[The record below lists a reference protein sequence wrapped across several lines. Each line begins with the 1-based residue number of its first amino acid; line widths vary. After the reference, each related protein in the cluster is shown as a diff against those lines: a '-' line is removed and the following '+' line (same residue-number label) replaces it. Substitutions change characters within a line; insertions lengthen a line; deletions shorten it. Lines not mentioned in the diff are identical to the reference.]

1 MKKQLRIGIYIL
13 LATLLASVAVAQE
26 PTNSALRSGQKGVIT
41 MTTSHNVGKEFN
53 LTVKGSDISI
63 VGLEKK
69 TDSTYTITSQT
80 IKIEGEVQS
89 LKCPSNM
96 LTSLTL
102 ERCSSL
108 TELICPWND
117 EITSLDL
124 SSCTALTKLDCYGL
138 YTTTLDLSHN
148 TALKVLNF
156 NGYKLTSLDLSH
168 NTALTELTCS
178 NLTVPLD
185 LSHNTALTKLDC
197 SGFAATTLD
206 LSHNTALTELRCS
219 ATHLSSLDL
228 SHNKALKVFY
238 SEEVSM
244 TKLDFS
250 HNTALEEMVA
260 NEGPLKSLTLP
271 TSKTLRVLD
280 YTQTEVGDID
290 VSNYPAL
297 EELWCGINDLTHLD
311 VSNNRRLKI
320 LACFTNKLTSL
331 DLSNNPALETLYC
344 NENQLTSLNVSNLPA
359 LTFLDCSDGQLTSL
373 DLSNNPALKELYCS
387 NNQLTSLELS
397 KQTALEL
404 VWCYKNLPTTLDLA
418 NCPNLTIL
426 NCSNNLLTKLELAN
440 CSNLTKLNCENNL
453 LPKLELPS
461 CPNLSSIDCYGNLIL
476 ANEMTNLVKAL
487 PDRND
492 KPSWKGWFNVF
503 DSSSSDEKNVC
514 YTYHVDIAN
523 AKGWAVIEQTETGN
537 GLYRGKPTPT
547 YEVTI
552 SANEE
557 GGTILTAG
565 AKDLKMVPYG
575 TDLFIVD
582 NPKEG
587 YELTA
592 LTANG
597 TDILATK
604 KVFISGHTI
613 IKATFAKKSFAV
625 SLTKEGEGTITAT
638 GASSLNAVAYGTELT
653 INATPATGYELVS
666 ITANGVDIT
675 ATKKIVVKDNLTV
688 KATFAK
694 KTFAVTLTKE
704 GEGTITATGAS
715 DLKAVAYGT
724 ELTIVA
730 TPATGYELVSLTAN
744 GTDITSSKKVVVKET
759 LTVKATFTKLQ
770 KNYVVTLKSNDH
782 GSITIKEQVD
792 LNAVPEGTKLTVV
805 AKGANDKC
813 ELTKLTANGEDI
825 LKDKTFTVTKDTEVV
840 AVFVDHTGV
849 DAVAA
854 DAFVIYPNPA
864 SESATVTGLA
874 PEAAVALYTLDGQLI
889 TRLAA
894 DRSGSLQIDLTAL
907 SDGTYLVVTE
917 GVAQRLV
924 VQH

>member
-13 LATLLASVAVAQE
+13 LATLLGSVAVAQE
-26 PTNSALRSGQKGVIT
+26 PTAPTLRSGQKGVIT
-41 MTTSHNVGKEFN
+41 MTTSSKVGDVFN
-53 LTVKGSDISI
+53 LIVKGSDISI
-63 VGLEKK
+63 IGLEKK

-89 LKCPSNM
+89 LKCSENM

-108 TELICPWND
+108 TELICRWNN

-124 SSCTALTKLDCYGL
+124 SSCTALTKLYCPD
-138 YTTTLDLSHN
+138 N
-148 TALKVLNF
+148 
-156 NGYKLTSLDLSH
+156 LTSLDLSH
-168 NTALTELTCS
+168 NTALTEFKCEYLQ
-178 NLTVPLD
+178 
-185 LSHNTALTKLDC
+185 
-197 SGFAATTLD
+197 
-206 LSHNTALTELRCS
+206 
-219 ATHLSSLDL
+219 LSSLDL
-228 SHNKALKVFY
+228 SHNKALKVFRA
-238 SEEVSM
+238 EGVSM

-250 HNTALEEMVA
+250 HNTALEVMVA
-260 NEGPLKSLTLP
+260 REGSLKSLTLP
-271 TSKTLRVLD
+271 KSKTLRVLD
-280 YTQTEVGDID
+280 YAETKVGHMD

-297 EELWCGINDLTHLD
+297 EELRCGYNNLTHLD

-320 LACFTNKLTSL
+320 LACDGNKLTSL
-331 DLSNNPALETLYC
+331 DLSNNPALEVLDC
-344 NENQLTSLNVSNLPA
+344 GENPLTSLNVSNLPA
-359 LTFLDCSDGQLTSL
+359 LTSLDCWGAQLTSL
-373 DLSNNPALKELYCS
+373 DLSSNPALTELSCDR
-387 NNQLTSLELS
+387 NQLTSLDLS
-397 KQTALEL
+397 KQTALEE
-404 VWCYKNLPTTLDLA
+404 VRCFE
-418 NCPNLTIL
+418 
-426 NCSNNLLTKLELAN
+426 NLLTKLELAN
-440 CSNLTKLNCENNL
+440 CPNLTSLDCRNNL
-453 LPKLELPS
+453 LTKLELPS
-461 CPNLSSIDCYGNLIL
+461 CPNLTSIECYGNLIK

-487 PDRND
+487 PDRNG
-492 KPSWKGWFNVF
+492 KTKGWFRVF

-514 YTYHVDIAN
+514 YTYHVDIAK
-523 AKGWAVIEQTETGN
+523 AKGWNVQAEMGMGIGTRDYQ
-537 GLYRGKPTPT
+537 GKPTPT

-575 TDLFIVD
+575 TDLFVVD

-604 KVFISGHTI
+604 KVFITGHTLI
-613 IKATFAKKSFAV
+613 
-625 SLTKEGEGTITAT
+625 
-638 GASSLNAVAYGTELT
+638 
-653 INATPATGYELVS
+653 
-666 ITANGVDIT
+666 
-675 ATKKIVVKDNLTV
+675 

-715 DLKAVAYGT
+715 DLKAVVYGT
-724 ELTIVA
+724 ELTINA
-730 TPATGYELVSLTAN
+730 TPATGYELVSLDAN
-744 GTDITSSKKVVVKET
+744 GTDITATKKVVVIGDLTVKATFAKKTFAVTLTSNEHGKIEVAESVDLKAVPYGTT
-759 LTVKATFTKLQ
+759 LTVKATG
-770 KNYVVTLKSNDH
+770 KNA
-782 GSITIKEQVD
+782 Q
-792 LNAVPEGTKLTVV
+792 
-805 AKGANDKC
+805 C
-813 ELTKLTANGEDI
+813 ELTALTANGDDI
-825 LKDKTFTVTKDTEVV
+825 LATKSFVVKGATEVK
-840 AVFVDHTGV
+840 ATFVDHTSI

-894 DRSGSLQIDLTAL
+894 DRSGRLQIDLTAL

-917 GVAQRLV
+917 GATQRLV
-924 VQH
+924 VKH

>member
-26 PTNSALRSGQKGVIT
+26 PTAPTLRSGQKGVIT
-41 MTTSHNVGKEFN
+41 MTTTLKVGYVFN
-53 LTVKGSDISI
+53 LIVKGSDISI

-89 LKCPSNM
+89 LKCSENM

-108 TELICPWND
+108 TELICRWNN

-124 SSCTALTKLDCYGL
+124 SSCTALTKLYCPD
-138 YTTTLDLSHN
+138 N
-148 TALKVLNF
+148 
-156 NGYKLTSLDLSH
+156 LTSLDLSH
-168 NTALTELTCS
+168 NTALTEFKCDYLQ
-178 NLTVPLD
+178 
-185 LSHNTALTKLDC
+185 
-197 SGFAATTLD
+197 
-206 LSHNTALTELRCS
+206 
-219 ATHLSSLDL
+219 LSSLDL
-228 SHNKALKVFY
+228 SHNKALKVFRA
-238 SEEVSM
+238 EGVSM

-250 HNTALEEMVA
+250 HNTALEVMVA
-260 NEGPLKSLTLP
+260 REGSLKSLTLP
-271 TSKTLRVLD
+271 KSKTLRVLD
-280 YTQTEVGDID
+280 YAETEVGHMD

-297 EELWCGINDLTHLD
+297 EELRCGYNNLTHLD

-320 LACFTNKLTSL
+320 LACDGNKLTSL
-331 DLSNNPALETLYC
+331 DLSNNPALEVLDC
-344 NENQLTSLNVSNLPA
+344 GENPLTSLNVSNLPA
-359 LTFLDCSDGQLTSL
+359 LTSLDCWGAQLTSL
-373 DLSNNPALKELYCS
+373 DLSSNPALTELSCDR
-387 NNQLTSLELS
+387 NQLTSLDLS
-397 KQTALEL
+397 KQTALEE
-404 VWCYKNLPTTLDLA
+404 VRCFENLLTTLELA
-418 NCPNLTIL
+418 NCPNLTSL
-426 NCSNNLLTKLELAN
+426 DCRNNLLT
-440 CSNLTKLNCENNL
+440 
-453 LPKLELPS
+453 KLELPS
-461 CPNLSSIDCYGNLIL
+461 CPNLTSIECYGNSIQ

-487 PDRND
+487 PDRNG
-492 KPSWKGWFNVF
+492 KTKGWFRVF

-514 YTYHVDIAN
+514 YTYHVDIAK
-523 AKGWAVIEQTETGN
+523 AKGWNVQAEMGMGTGPRD
-537 GLYRGKPTPT
+537 YRGKPTPA
-547 YEVTI
+547 YEVTL

-575 TDLFIVD
+575 TDLFVVD

-604 KVFISGHTI
+604 KVFISGHTL
-613 IKATFAKKSFAV
+613 IKATFAKKTFAV
-625 SLTKEGEGTITAT
+625 TLTKEGEGTITAT
-638 GASSLNAVAYGTELT
+638 GASNLNSVAYGTELT
-653 INATPATGYELVS
+653 IVATPATGYELVS
-666 ITANGVDIT
+666 LDANGTDIT
-675 ATKKIVVKDNLTV
+675 ATKKVVVKETLTV
-688 KATFAK
+688 KATFTK

-782 GSITIKEQVD
+782 GTITIKEQVD

-840 AVFVDHTGV
+840 AVFVDHTGI

-854 DAFVIYPNPA
+854 NAFVIYPNPA

-889 TRLAA
+889 MRLAA

-924 VQH
+924 VKH

>member
-26 PTNSALRSGQKGVIT
+26 PTAPALRSGQKGVIT
-41 MTTSHNVGKEFN
+41 MTTSSKVGEVFN

-89 LKCPSNM
+89 LKCSENM

-108 TELICPWND
+108 TELICRWNN

-124 SSCTALTKLDCYGL
+124 SSCTALTKLYCPD
-138 YTTTLDLSHN
+138 N
-148 TALKVLNF
+148 
-156 NGYKLTSLDLSH
+156 LTSLDLSH
-168 NTALTELTCS
+168 NTALTELYCPD
-178 NLTVPLD
+178 NLT
-185 LSHNTALTKLDC
+185 S
-197 SGFAATTLD
+197 LD
-206 LSHNTALTELRCS
+206 LSHNTALTEFKCEYLQ
-219 ATHLSSLDL
+219 LSSLDL
-228 SHNKALKVFY
+228 SHNKALKVFRA
-238 SEEVSM
+238 EGVSM

-250 HNTALEEMVA
+250 HNTALEVMVA
-260 NEGPLKSLTLP
+260 REGSLKSLTLP
-271 TSKTLRVLD
+271 KSKTLRVLD
-280 YTQTEVGDID
+280 YAETEVGHMD

-297 EELWCGINDLTHLD
+297 EELRCGYNNLTHLD

-320 LACFTNKLTSL
+320 LACDGNKLTSL
-331 DLSNNPALETLYC
+331 DLSNNPALEVLDC
-344 NENQLTSLNVSNLPA
+344 GENPLTSLNVSNLPA
-359 LTFLDCSDGQLTSL
+359 LTSLDCWGAQLTSL
-373 DLSNNPALKELYCS
+373 DLSSNPALTELSCDR
-387 NNQLTSLELS
+387 NQLTSLDLS
-397 KQTALEL
+397 KQTALEK
-404 VWCYKNLPTTLDLA
+404 VWCFENLLTTLELA
-418 NCPNLTIL
+418 NCPNLTSL
-426 NCSNNLLTKLELAN
+426 DCRNNLLT
-440 CSNLTKLNCENNL
+440 
-453 LPKLELPS
+453 KLELPS
-461 CPNLSSIDCYGNLIL
+461 CPNLRSIECYGNLIK

-487 PDRND
+487 PDRNG
-492 KPSWKGWFNVF
+492 KTKGWFRVF

-514 YTYHVDIAN
+514 YTYHVNIAK
-523 AKGWAVIEQTETGN
+523 AKGWNVQAEMGMGIGTIDYQ
-537 GLYRGKPTPT
+537 GKPTPT
-547 YEVTI
+547 YEVTL

-565 AKDLKMVPYG
+565 AGPNELKKVSYG
-575 TDLFIVD
+575 TELVVVD
-582 NPKEG
+582 QPKEG

-597 TDILATK
+597 NDILATK
-604 KVFISGHTI
+604 KVFISSTTT
-613 IKATFAKKSFAV
+613 IKATF
-625 SLTKEGEGTITAT
+625 T
-638 GASSLNAVAYGTELT
+638 
-653 INATPATGYELVS
+653 
-666 ITANGVDIT
+666 
-675 ATKKIVVKDNLTV
+675 
-688 KATFAK
+688 K

-730 TPATGYELVSLTAN
+730 TPATGYELVSLDAN
-744 GTDITSSKKVVVKET
+744 GTDITAKKKVVVKEN

-782 GSITIKEQVD
+782 GTITIKEQVD
-792 LNAVPEGTKLTVV
+792 LKAVPEGTKLTVV

-825 LKDKTFTVTKDTEVV
+825 LKDKTFTVTKDTEVI
-840 AVFVDHTGV
+840 AEFVDHTGI

-894 DRSGSLQIDLTAL
+894 DRSGRLQIDLTAL

>member
-1 MKKQLRIGIYIL
+1 MAAMSGMRLLHKGESLCCFRDSASVTYGAMLPSDLTLSALRFILSAKSGQSCKQDYETVDFCNSLNIYDYHFKQYRTMKKQLRIGIYIL

-26 PTNSALRSGQKGVIT
+26 PTTPALRSGQKGVIT
-41 MTTSHNVGKEFN
+41 MTTSRNVGKEFN

-108 TELICPWND
+108 TELICRWND
-117 EITSLDL
+117 KITSLDL

-138 YTTTLDLSHN
+138 YATTLDLSHN

-250 HNTALEEMVA
+250 HNTALEMMVA

-290 VSNYPAL
+290 LSNYPAL
-297 EELWCGINDLTHLD
+297 EALWCGINDLTHLD

-387 NNQLTSLELS
+387 NNQLTSLGLS

-404 VWCYKNLPTTLDLA
+404 GWCYKNLPTTLELA
-418 NCPNLTIL
+418 NSPNLTIL
-426 NCSNNLLTKLELAN
+426 DCSNNLLTKLELAN
-440 CSNLTKLNCENNL
+440 CSNLTKLNCNNNL

-537 GLYRGKPTPT
+537 GLYRGAPTPT
-547 YEVTI
+547 YEITI

-613 IKATFAKKSFAV
+613 IKATF
-625 SLTKEGEGTITAT
+625 
-638 GASSLNAVAYGTELT
+638 
-653 INATPATGYELVS
+653 
-666 ITANGVDIT
+666 
-675 ATKKIVVKDNLTV
+675 TKKP
-688 KATFAK
+688 
-694 KTFAVTLTKE
+694 KTYK
-704 GEGTITATGAS
+704 
-715 DLKAVAYGT
+715 
-724 ELTIVA
+724 
-730 TPATGYELVSLTAN
+730 
-744 GTDITSSKKVVVKET
+744 
-759 LTVKATFTKLQ
+759 
-770 KNYVVTLKSNDH
+770 VTLKPTEH
-782 GSITIKEQVD
+782 GTITIKEDVD

-805 AKGANDKC
+805 AQGANDQC

-825 LKDKTFTVTKDTEVV
+825 LKDKTFTVTKDTEVI
-840 AVFVDHTGV
+840 AEFVDHTGI

-854 DAFVIYPNPA
+854 DALVIYPNPA
-864 SESATVTGLA
+864 SESATITGLA

-894 DRSGSLQIDLTAL
+894 DRSGRLQIDLTAL

-917 GVAQRLV
+917 GAAQRLV
-924 VQH
+924 VKH

>member
-1 MKKQLRIGIYIL
+1 MTKQLRIGIYIL

-26 PTNSALRSGQKGVIT
+26 PTAPTLRSGQKGVIT
-41 MTTSHNVGKEFN
+41 MTTTLKVGYVFN
-53 LTVKGSDISI
+53 LIVKGSDISI

-69 TDSTYTITSQT
+69 TDSTYTVTSQT

-89 LKCPSNM
+89 LKCSENM

-108 TELICPWND
+108 TELICRWNN

-124 SSCTALTKLDCYGL
+124 SSCTALTKLYCPD
-138 YTTTLDLSHN
+138 N
-148 TALKVLNF
+148 
-156 NGYKLTSLDLSH
+156 LTSLDLSH
-168 NTALTELTCS
+168 NTALTELYCPD
-178 NLTVPLD
+178 NLT
-185 LSHNTALTKLDC
+185 S
-197 SGFAATTLD
+197 LD
-206 LSHNTALTELRCS
+206 LSHNTALTEFKCDYLQ
-219 ATHLSSLDL
+219 LSSLDL
-228 SHNKALKVFY
+228 SHNKALKVFRA
-238 SEEVSM
+238 EGISM

-250 HNTALEEMVA
+250 HNTALEVLVA
-260 NEGPLKSLTLP
+260 KEGSLKSLTLP
-271 TSKTLRVLD
+271 KSKTLRVLN
-280 YTQTEVGDID
+280 YAETEVGHMD

-297 EELWCGINDLTHLD
+297 EELRCGYNNLTHLD

-320 LACFTNKLTSL
+320 LACDGNKLTSL
-331 DLSNNPALETLYC
+331 DLSNNPALEVLDC
-344 NENQLTSLNVSNLPA
+344 GENPLTSLNVSNMPA
-359 LTFLDCSDGQLTSL
+359 LTSLDCWGAQLTSL
-373 DLSNNPALKELYCS
+373 DLSSNPALTELSCDR
-387 NNQLTSLELS
+387 NQLTSLDLS
-397 KQTALEL
+397 KQTALEE
-404 VWCYKNLPTTLDLA
+404 VRCFENLLTTLELA
-418 NCPNLTIL
+418 NCPNLTSL
-426 NCSNNLLTKLELAN
+426 DCRNNLLT
-440 CSNLTKLNCENNL
+440 
-453 LPKLELPS
+453 KLELPS
-461 CPNLSSIDCYGNLIL
+461 CPNLTSIECYGNSIQ

-487 PDRND
+487 PDRNG
-492 KPSWKGWFNVF
+492 KIGRFTVF

-514 YTYHVDIAN
+514 YIYHVDIAK
-523 AKGWAVIEQTETGN
+523 AKGWDVIEQTGSVQRP
-537 GLYRGKPTPT
+537 YRGKPTPT
-547 YEVTI
+547 YEVTL

-613 IKATFAKKSFAV
+613 IKATFTKKSFAV
-625 SLTKEGEGTITAT
+625 TFNKVGEGTLTAT
-638 GASSLNAVAYGTELT
+638 GASNLNTVAYGTELT
-653 INATPATGYELVS
+653 INATPAAGYELVS
-666 ITANGVDIT
+666 ITANGADIT
-675 ATKKIVVKDNLTV
+675 ATKKIVVKENLTV

-704 GEGTITATGAS
+704 GEGTITAT
-715 DLKAVAYGT
+715 
-724 ELTIVA
+724 
-730 TPATGYELVSLTAN
+730 
-744 GTDITSSKKVVVKET
+744 
-759 LTVKATFTKLQ
+759 
-770 KNYVVTLKSNDH
+770 
-782 GSITIKEQVD
+782 IKEQVD
-792 LNAVPEGTKLTVV
+792 LKAVPEGTKLTVV
-805 AKGANDKC
+805 PQGTNDKC

-840 AVFVDHTGV
+840 AEFVDHTGI

-889 TRLAA
+889 THLAA
-894 DRSGSLQIDLTAL
+894 DRSGRLQIDLTAL

-917 GVAQRLV
+917 GATQCLV
-924 VQH
+924 VKH

>member
-1 MKKQLRIGIYIL
+1 MKKQLCIGIYIL

-41 MTTSHNVGKEFN
+41 MTTSLNVGGKFN
-53 LTVKGSDISI
+53 LIVKGSDISI

-89 LKCPSNM
+89 LKCSQNM

-108 TELICPWND
+108 TELNCRWND
-117 EITSLDL
+117 MITSLDL
-124 SSCTALTKLDCYGL
+124 SSCTALTKLYCSARL
-138 YTTTLDLSHN
+138 TSLDLSHN
-148 TALKVLNF
+148 TALKVLNCQ
-156 NGYKLTSLDLSH
+156 GSELTSLDLSH
-168 NTALTELTCS
+168 NTALTELTCY

-197 SGFAATTLD
+197 TGLAASTLD
-206 LSHNTALTELRCS
+206 LSHNTALTELNCS

-250 HNTALEEMVA
+250 HNTALEMMVA

-280 YTQTEVGDID
+280 YSTTEVGYID

-297 EELWCGINDLTHLD
+297 EELWCASNDLTHLD

-320 LACFTNKLTSL
+320 LFCEWNKLTSL
-331 DLSNNPALETLYC
+331 DLSNNTALETLYC
-344 NENQLTSLNVSNLPA
+344 NENQLTSLNVSNMPA

-373 DLSNNPALKELYCS
+373 DLSNNPVLEELYCS

-397 KQTALEL
+397 KQTAL
-404 VWCYKNLPTTLDLA
+404 KNV
-418 NCPNLTIL
+418 NCEK
-426 NCSNNLLTKLELAN
+426 NLLTKLELAN
-440 CSNLTKLNCENNL
+440 CSNLTKLTCSNNL
-453 LPKLELPS
+453 LTKLELPS
-461 CPNLSSIDCYGNLIL
+461 CPNLSSIDCYGNSIQ
-476 ANEMTNLVKAL
+476 ANEMTDLVKAL

-492 KPSWKGWFNVF
+492 KPSWKGWFDVF

-537 GLYRGKPTPT
+537 GFYRGKPTPT

-565 AKDLKMVPYG
+565 AKDLKMVSYG
-575 TDLFIVD
+575 TDLFVVD

-613 IKATFAKKSFAV
+613 IKATFTKKTFAV
-625 SLTKEGEGTITAT
+625 TLTKEGEGTITAT
-638 GASSLNAVAYGTELT
+638 GASNLNAVAYGTELT

-666 ITANGVDIT
+666 LTANGTDIT
-675 ATKKIVVKDNLTV
+675 ATKKVVVKENLTV

-694 KTFAVTLTKE
+694 KTFAVTLTSNEHGKIE
-704 GEGTITATGAS
+704 VAES
-715 DLKAVAYGT
+715 VDLKAVPYGT
-724 ELTIVA
+724 
-730 TPATGYELVSLTAN
+730 
-744 GTDITSSKKVVVKET
+744 T
-759 LTVKATFTKLQ
+759 LTVKATG
-770 KNYVVTLKSNDH
+770 KNA
-782 GSITIKEQVD
+782 Q
-792 LNAVPEGTKLTVV
+792 
-805 AKGANDKC
+805 C
-813 ELTKLTANGEDI
+813 ELTALTANGDDI
-825 LKDKTFTVTKDTEVV
+825 LATKSFVVKGATEVK
-840 AVFVDHTGV
+840 ATFVDHTGI

-874 PEAAVALYTLDGQLI
+874 PKAAVALYTLDGQLI

-894 DRSGSLQIDLTAL
+894 DRSGRLQIDLTAL
-907 SDGTYLVVTE
+907 SEGTYLVVTE
-917 GVAQRLV
+917 GATQRLV

>member
-26 PTNSALRSGQKGVIT
+26 PTAPTLRSGQKGVIT
-41 MTTSHNVGKEFN
+41 MTTTLKVGYVFN
-53 LTVKGSDISI
+53 LIVKGSDISI

-117 EITSLDL
+117 KITSLDL
-124 SSCTALTKLDCYGL
+124 SSCTALTKLDCP
-138 YTTTLDLSHN
+138 DN
-148 TALKVLNF
+148 
-156 NGYKLTSLDLSH
+156 LTSLDLSH
-168 NTALTELTCS
+168 NTALTEFKCDYLQ
-178 NLTVPLD
+178 
-185 LSHNTALTKLDC
+185 
-197 SGFAATTLD
+197 
-206 LSHNTALTELRCS
+206 
-219 ATHLSSLDL
+219 LSSLDL
-228 SHNKALKVFY
+228 SHNKALKVFRA
-238 SEEVSM
+238 EGISM

-250 HNTALEEMVA
+250 HNTALEVLVA
-260 NEGPLKSLTLP
+260 KEGSLKSLTLP
-271 TSKTLRVLD
+271 KSKTLRVLN
-280 YTQTEVGDID
+280 YAETEVGHMD

-297 EELWCGINDLTHLD
+297 EELRCGYNNLTHLD

-320 LACFTNKLTSL
+320 LACDGNKLTSL
-331 DLSNNPALETLYC
+331 DLSNNPALEVLDC
-344 NENQLTSLNVSNLPA
+344 GENPLTSLNVSNLPA
-359 LTFLDCSDGQLTSL
+359 LTSLDCWGAQLTSL
-373 DLSNNPALKELYCS
+373 DLSSNPALTELSCDR
-387 NNQLTSLELS
+387 NQLTSLDLS
-397 KQTALEL
+397 KQTALEE
-404 VWCYKNLPTTLDLA
+404 VRCFENLLTTLELA
-418 NCPNLTIL
+418 NCPNLTSL
-426 NCSNNLLTKLELAN
+426 NCRNNLLT
-440 CSNLTKLNCENNL
+440 
-453 LPKLELPS
+453 KLELPS
-461 CPNLSSIDCYGNLIL
+461 CPNLTSIECYGNSIQ

-487 PDRND
+487 PDRNG
-492 KPSWKGWFNVF
+492 KTKGWFRVF

-514 YTYHVDIAN
+514 YTYHVDIAK

-537 GLYRGKPTPT
+537 GFYRGKPTPT

-613 IKATFAKKSFAV
+613 IKATFTKKTFAV
-625 SLTKEGEGTITAT
+625 TLTKEGEGTITAT
-638 GASSLNAVAYGTELT
+638 GASNLNAVAYGTELT
-653 INATPATGYELVS
+653 IVATPATGYELVS
-666 ITANGVDIT
+666 LTANGTDIT
-675 ATKKIVVKDNLTV
+675 SSKKVVVKENLTV
-688 KATFAK
+688 KATFTK

-730 TPATGYELVSLTAN
+730 TPATGSELVSLDAN
-744 GTDITSSKKVVVKET
+744 GTDITATKKVVVKEN

-782 GSITIKEQVD
+782 GTITIKEQVD
-792 LNAVPEGTKLTVV
+792 LKAVPEGTKLTVV

-889 TRLAA
+889 TRLAT

-917 GVAQRLV
+917 GATQCLV
-924 VQH
+924 VKH

>member
-1 MKKQLRIGIYIL
+1 MTKQLRIGIYIL

-26 PTNSALRSGQKGVIT
+26 PTAPALRSGQKGVIT
-41 MTTSHNVGKEFN
+41 MTTSSKVGEVFN
-53 LTVKGSDISI
+53 LIVKGSDISI

-89 LKCPSNM
+89 LKCSENM

-108 TELICPWND
+108 TELICRWND
-117 EITSLDL
+117 KITSLDL
-124 SSCTALTKLDCYGL
+124 SSCTALTKLYCPD
-138 YTTTLDLSHN
+138 N
-148 TALKVLNF
+148 
-156 NGYKLTSLDLSH
+156 LTSLDLSH
-168 NTALTELTCS
+168 NTALTEFKCDYLQ
-178 NLTVPLD
+178 
-185 LSHNTALTKLDC
+185 
-197 SGFAATTLD
+197 
-206 LSHNTALTELRCS
+206 
-219 ATHLSSLDL
+219 LSSLDL
-228 SHNKALKVFY
+228 SHNKALKVFRA
-238 SEEVSM
+238 EGVSM

-250 HNTALEEMVA
+250 HNTALEVMVA
-260 NEGPLKSLTLP
+260 REGSLKSLTLP
-271 TSKTLRVLD
+271 KSKTLRVLD
-280 YTQTEVGDID
+280 YAETEVGHMD

-297 EELWCGINDLTHLD
+297 EELRCGYNNLTHLD

-320 LACFTNKLTSL
+320 LACDGNKLTSL
-331 DLSNNPALETLYC
+331 DLSNNPALEVLDC
-344 NENQLTSLNVSNLPA
+344 GENPLTSLNVSNMPA
-359 LTFLDCSDGQLTSL
+359 LTSLDCWGAQLTSL
-373 DLSNNPALKELYCS
+373 DLSSNPALTELSCDR
-387 NNQLTSLELS
+387 NQLTSLDLS
-397 KQTALEL
+397 KQTALEK
-404 VWCYKNLPTTLDLA
+404 VWCFENLLTTLELA
-418 NCPNLTIL
+418 NCPNLTYID
-426 NCSNNLLTKLELAN
+426 CRNNLLTKLELA
-440 CSNLTKLNCENNL
+440 
-453 LPKLELPS
+453 S
-461 CPNLSSIDCYGNLIL
+461 CPNLTSIECYGNSIQ

-487 PDRND
+487 PDRNG
-492 KPSWKGWFNVF
+492 KTKGWFRVF

-514 YTYHVDIAN
+514 YTYHVDIAK
-523 AKGWAVIEQTETGN
+523 AKGWNVQAEMGMGTGPRD
-537 GLYRGKPTPT
+537 YRGKPTPT
-547 YEVTI
+547 YEVTL

-575 TDLFIVD
+575 TDLFVVD

-604 KVFISGHTI
+604 KVFISGHTLI
-613 IKATFAKKSFAV
+613 
-625 SLTKEGEGTITAT
+625 
-638 GASSLNAVAYGTELT
+638 
-653 INATPATGYELVS
+653 
-666 ITANGVDIT
+666 
-675 ATKKIVVKDNLTV
+675 

-715 DLKAVAYGT
+715 TLNAVAYGT

-744 GTDITSSKKVVVKET
+744 GTDITATKKVVVKEN

-770 KNYVVTLKSNDH
+770 KNYVVTLKSNEH
-782 GSITIKEQVD
+782 GTITIKEQVD
-792 LNAVPEGTKLTVV
+792 LKAVPEGTKLTVV

-813 ELTKLTANGEDI
+813 ELTKLTANGADI

-854 DAFVIYPNPA
+854 DALVIYPNPA

-889 TRLAA
+889 THLAA
-894 DRSGSLQIDLTAL
+894 DRSGRLQIDLTAL

-917 GVAQRLV
+917 GATQRLV
-924 VQH
+924 VKH

>member
-1 MKKQLRIGIYIL
+1 
-13 LATLLASVAVAQE
+13 
-26 PTNSALRSGQKGVIT
+26 
-41 MTTSHNVGKEFN
+41 MTTSFKVGSEFN
-53 LTVKGSDISI
+53 LFVKGSDISI
-63 VGLEKK
+63 VGAEKK
-69 TDSTYTITSQT
+69 TDSIYTITSQT

-89 LKCPSNM
+89 LECWQDQ

-108 TELICPWND
+108 TELICPWNQ
-117 EITSLDL
+117 IASLDL
-124 SSCTALTKLDCYGL
+124 SSCTALTKLDCSGL
-138 YTTTLDLSHN
+138 D
-148 TALKVLNF
+148 
-156 NGYKLTSLDLSH
+156 
-168 NTALTELTCS
+168 
-178 NLTVPLD
+178 
-185 LSHNTALTKLDC
+185 
-197 SGFAATTLD
+197 ATTLD
-206 LSHNTALTELRCS
+206 LSHNTALTELFC
-219 ATHLSSLDL
+219 TGLQVTSLDL

-613 IKATFAKKSFAV
+613 IKATFAKKTFAV
-625 SLTKEGEGTITAT
+625 TLTKEGEGTITAT
-638 GASSLNAVAYGTELT
+638 GAADLTAVPEGTELTIEATPAAGYELKALTANGTDILASKKVIVKEAVEVKATFTKKTFAVTFDKVGEGTITATGASNLNSVAYGTELT
-653 INATPATGYELVS
+653 INATPAAGYELTAL
-666 ITANGVDIT
+666 TANGTDIL
-675 ATKKIVVKDNLTV
+675 ASKKVIVKEAVEV
-688 KATFAK
+688 KATFTK

-730 TPATGYELVSLTAN
+730 TPATGYELVSLDAN
-744 GTDITSSKKVVVKET
+744 GTDITATKKVVVKEN

-782 GSITIKEQVD
+782 GTITIKEDVD
-792 LNAVPEGTKLTVV
+792 LKAVPEGTKLTVV

-889 TRLAA
+889 MRLAA
-894 DRSGSLQIDLTAL
+894 DRSGRLQIDLTAL

-917 GVAQRLV
+917 GATQRLV
-924 VQH
+924 VKR